1 MVLSNAAL
9 IAPSPQLSQDDLV
22 RGLKVLGNKP
32 LTPSESTEL
41 ISPISPKIQEL
52 DVSNEKE
59 EEEEEDEM
67 IMVDDEFQMENG
79 KFT

>member
-41 ISPISPKIQEL
+41 LSPISPKIQEL

-59 EEEEEDEM
+59 EEEEDEV

-79 KFT
+79 KFM

>member
-59 EEEEEDEM
+59 EEEEDEV

-79 KFT
+79 KFM